1 MRKVIQM
8 SQRQISGN
16 GEEKS
21 MSLQEVFLV
30 NHSPSQ
36 AKERERMITAISGL
50 TCSGPYMRSGPIGSL
65 VRTLLASSRWY
76 SPVRRL
82 KWEVNPLYSERVSL
96 YLKDD
101 SNMLLKPFAVIL
113 NAKDIP
119 SSRYL
124 YRLVPSVHLTDGIEF
139 GLLPTVTAQDYKRR
153 GPGSRQQ
160 GLPEIIHG
168 MLLPTPVATEIH
180 HAERVRKWKSMNLS
194 SPHAQIA
201 GEKNP
206 NGLTDFLDFYGI
218 LPEPIPDNTELENTD
233 GKIWFCA
240 SDVAAALGYSNPR
253 DAVVRHCKPM
263 GVVVYD
269 TPTRSAVQ
277 KIKYIS
283 EGNVYRLIAG
293 SKLPSAE
300 KFESWIFDE
309 LVPETLKN
317 GGYLLK
323 KNGETDNE
331 LLARAILLA
340 QNRIKERDSRIS
352 ALEKEN
358 NYAIL
363 KLKLQAPKVQ
373 YYDKVLQSQSTY
385 TTTQIAKELGMT
397 AGMLNKRLRWAGI
410 QFRQSGQWL
419 LKAPYQNQ
427 GYTATRTHVWESRT
441 GETGTAM
448 LTVWTEKGRLFIHYL
463 FEAYLV

>member
-1 MRKVIQM
+1 MKEEQYSTSESRRTKPI
-8 SQRQISGN
+8 RQT
-16 GEEKS
+16 E
-21 MSLQEVFLV
+21 SLSITASL
-30 NHSPSQ
+30 SPSQ
-36 AKERERMITAISGL
+36 AKERERRTTAISGL
-50 TCSGPYMRSGPIGSL
+50 ICSGPYMKSGPIGSL

-233 GKIWFCA
+233 GNNLEESILQWLA
-240 SDVAAALGYSNPR
+240 EGQVMP
-253 DAVVRHCKPM
+253 
-263 GVVVYD
+263 
-269 TPTRSAVQ
+269 TPTARDWKGA
-277 KIKYIS
+277 
-283 EGNVYRLIAG
+283 
-293 SKLPSAE
+293 PSLE
-300 KFESWIFDE
+300 
-309 LVPETLKN
+309 N
-317 GGYLLK
+317 LK
-323 KNGETDNE
+323 KRGKIPQKNSLPDFF
-331 LLARAILLA
+331 A
-340 QNRIKERDSRIS
+340 
-352 ALEKEN
+352 
-358 NYAIL
+358 
-363 KLKLQAPKVQ
+363 
-373 YYDKVLQSQSTY
+373 
-385 TTTQIAKELGMT
+385 
-397 AGMLNKRLRWAGI
+397 
-410 QFRQSGQWL
+410 
-419 LKAPYQNQ
+419 
-427 GYTATRTHVWESRT
+427 RT
-441 GETGTAM
+441 GKSFQLNPLFVAEMMGFPPDWTVSPFLGEDRHPLKDTGT
-448 LTVWTEKGRLFIHYL
+448 LSSPR
-463 FEAYLV
+463 

>member
-1 MRKVIQM
+1 MKEEQYSTSESRRTKPI
-8 SQRQISGN
+8 RQT
-16 GEEKS
+16 E
-21 MSLQEVFLV
+21 SLFITASL
-30 NHSPSQ
+30 SPSQ
-36 AKERERMITAISGL
+36 AKERERTTTAISGL
-50 TCSGPYMRSGPIGSL
+50 TCSGPYMKSGPIGSL

-233 GKIWFCA
+233 GNNLEESILQWLA
-240 SDVAAALGYSNPR
+240 EGQVMP
-253 DAVVRHCKPM
+253 
-263 GVVVYD
+263 
-269 TPTRSAVQ
+269 TPTARDWKGA
-277 KIKYIS
+277 
-283 EGNVYRLIAG
+283 
-293 SKLPSAE
+293 PSLE
-300 KFESWIFDE
+300 
-309 LVPETLKN
+309 N
-317 GGYLLK
+317 LK
-323 KNGETDNE
+323 KRGKIPQKNSLPDFF
-331 LLARAILLA
+331 A
-340 QNRIKERDSRIS
+340 
-352 ALEKEN
+352 
-358 NYAIL
+358 
-363 KLKLQAPKVQ
+363 
-373 YYDKVLQSQSTY
+373 
-385 TTTQIAKELGMT
+385 
-397 AGMLNKRLRWAGI
+397 
-410 QFRQSGQWL
+410 
-419 LKAPYQNQ
+419 
-427 GYTATRTHVWESRT
+427 RT
-441 GETGTAM
+441 GKSFQLNPLFVAEMMGFPPDWTVSPFLGEDRHPLKDTGT
-448 LTVWTEKGRLFIHYL
+448 LSSPR
-463 FEAYLV
+463 

>member
-101 SNMLLKPFAVIL
+101 SNM
-113 NAKDIP
+113 
-119 SSRYL
+119 
-124 YRLVPSVHLTDGIEF
+124 F
-139 GLLPTVTAQDYKRR
+139 GGVGDYKRR

-233 GKIWFCA
+233 GNNLEESILQWLA
-240 SDVAAALGYSNPR
+240 EGQVMP
-253 DAVVRHCKPM
+253 
-263 GVVVYD
+263 
-269 TPTRSAVQ
+269 TPTARDWKGA
-277 KIKYIS
+277 
-283 EGNVYRLIAG
+283 
-293 SKLPSAE
+293 PSLE
-300 KFESWIFDE
+300 
-309 LVPETLKN
+309 N
-317 GGYLLK
+317 LK
-323 KNGETDNE
+323 KRGKIPQKNSLPDFF
-331 LLARAILLA
+331 A
-340 QNRIKERDSRIS
+340 
-352 ALEKEN
+352 
-358 NYAIL
+358 
-363 KLKLQAPKVQ
+363 
-373 YYDKVLQSQSTY
+373 
-385 TTTQIAKELGMT
+385 
-397 AGMLNKRLRWAGI
+397 
-410 QFRQSGQWL
+410 
-419 LKAPYQNQ
+419 
-427 GYTATRTHVWESRT
+427 RT
-441 GETGTAM
+441 GKSFQLNPLFVAEMMGFPPDWTVSPFLGEDRHPLKDTGT
-448 LTVWTEKGRLFIHYL
+448 LSSPR
-463 FEAYLV
+463 